1 MTIGKDIIEEIKRK
15 NEAKLKA
22 IRERDKINKDEI
34 QDQKGSV

>member
-15 NEAKLKA
+15 HEAKLKA

-34 QDQKGSV
+34 QDQKGAV